1 MTRPVYGD
9 WQPEAALY
17 QNRTLVLDAN
27 LLVLLIVGLTDRR
40 LINQFGRTKN
50 HFTES
55 DFDRLT
61 NIVEFFAE
69 RKGLATTSH
78 VLAETSNLLGERL
91 EFMITL
97 ERFVLRVCESRK
109 EATRLVASPIFYR
122 LGLTDAGLR
131 DLSFR
136 SHCILT
142 VDKDLATAAM
152 RGGAILNYNHFRF
165 DV

>member
-1 MTRPVYGD
+1 MYGD
-9 WQPEAALY
+9 WRQEAARF
-17 QNRTLVLDAN
+17 QNRRLVVDAN
-27 LLVLLIVGLTDRR
+27 LLVLLIVGSTNRDQIKR
-40 LINQFGRTKN
+40 FDRTKN
-50 HFTES
+50 GFGEG
-55 DFDRLT
+55 DFDKVME
-61 NIVEFFAE
+61 IVQYFGQ

-97 ERFVLRVCESRK
+97 ERFVLRVRESRK

-142 VDKDLATAAM
+142 VDKDLAAAAM

>member
-1 MTRPVYGD
+1 MYGD
-9 WQPEAALY
+9 WRQEAARY
-17 QNRTLVLDAN
+17 RNRTLVLDAN

-61 NIVEFFAE
+61 NIVEFFTE

-78 VLAETSNLLGERL
+78 VLAETSNLLGERR

-97 ERFVLRVCESRK
+97 QQFIHGVLESRK
-109 EATRLVASPIFYR
+109 EAAKLTSSAIFYR
-122 LGLTDAGLR
+122 LGLTDAGLH
-131 DLSFR
+131 DLAFH
-136 SHCILT
+136 SHCVLT
-142 VDKDLATAAM
+142 VDKDLAAAAM
-152 RGGAILNYNHFRF
+152 RGRAILNYNHFRF